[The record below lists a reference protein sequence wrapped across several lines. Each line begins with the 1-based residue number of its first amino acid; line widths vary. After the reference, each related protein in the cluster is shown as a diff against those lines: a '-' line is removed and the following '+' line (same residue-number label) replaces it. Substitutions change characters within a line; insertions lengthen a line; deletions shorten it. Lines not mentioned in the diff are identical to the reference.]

1 MDVELNKVRVRR
13 EEVVQLDPELD
24 MPSTGESLPTS
35 ESTDSL
41 SEGQSSSVYIPPSA
55 ITASSKPSATPSAS
69 SPASPPQ
76 SSTPAI
82 VGGVV
87 GGIIVIAIA
96 VCTIAWII
104 AFHSP
109 ADMTHEVSEDTSTV

>member
-24 MPSTGESLPTS
+24 TPAIEESQPTS
-35 ESTDSL
+35 ESMDSL

-55 ITASSKPSATPSAS
+55 ITASSNPSTTSSAS

-82 VGGVV
+82 VGGVA

-96 VCTIAWII
+96 VCTTVII
-104 AFHSP
+104 IFHSP
-109 ADMTHEVSEDTSTV
+109 ADMTHEVSEDMSTV